1 MFDVSAGSPCRS
13 IISSSLDSGLRLFGA
28 VEDDDRIASLIS
40 RYQAALETAAAWRLH
55 ERDWTSDEV
64 RAWLDE
70 RTLVGGRGWVENRVR
85 FISAADRAVLMWSYW
100 HGEPTV
106 SSAIHAVEEP
116 QSRAFVQYLYG
127 RLHSVDTVGMFPG

>member
-70 RTLVGGRGWVENRVR
+70 RTLVGGRGWVEPRPIRLRCGPGGV
-85 FISAADRAVLMWSYW
+85 DVVVLAWRT
-100 HGEPTV
+100 GCE
-106 SSAIHAVEEP
+106 
-116 QSRAFVQYLYG
+116 QC
-127 RLHSVDTVGMFPG
+127 D